1 MWGPVYELLAVLNTK
16 ISVLDDITYLPVTA
30 FENRVDNIKGG
41 YICIGKLVIVSIQCK
56 IKTTLVNAS
65 ETGTS
70 SAVITGL
77 PLPDFTVSLS
87 VTKHTGGTNRQ
98 SENGNIDING
108 AVAVQHDQLA
118 SFSAGNLI
126 SISGAYFSQN
136 NHL

>member
-1 MWGPVYELLAVLNTK
+1 MLNTK
-16 ISVLDDITYLPVTA
+16 ISTLDEINYSPVSA
-30 FENRVDNIKGG
+30 FESRVDNIKGG
-41 YICIGKLVIVSIQCK
+41 YICIGKLVIVSVQCK
-56 IKTTLVNAS
+56 IKTTLINAS

-77 PLPDFTVSLS
+77 PLPDFAVSLS

-118 SFSAGNLI
+118 NFSAGSLI
-126 SISGAYFSQN
+126 SISGAYFAK
-136 NHL
+136 

>member
-1 MWGPVYELLAVLNTK
+1 M
-16 ISVLDDITYLPVTA
+16 LDDISYRPVTA

-41 YICIGKLVIVSIQCK
+41 YTCIGKLVIVSIQCK

-77 PLPDFTVSLS
+77 PLPDFAVSLS

-118 SFSAGNLI
+118 SFSAGSLI

-136 NHL
+136 HL